1 MTDFFKNLKEI
12 FEKIPTKTRFLK
24 DLGLNN
30 SYTGFRYFM
39 QDRKPEPSSKFM
51 KSLCAEVGY
60 EYLLIPVK
68 DTEEHQKLKKKLQE
82 DFEEDL
88 KEYLTKYDGDTA
100 RLYAKNFGQESSISN
115 AIEAFQEEDELL
127 LDPSKKIDVS
137 DLF

>member
-1 MTDFFKNLKEI
+1 MENFFKNLKDI
-12 FEKIPTKTRFLK
+12 FESIPTKTRFLK

-51 KSLCAEVGY
+51 QSLCKEVGY
-60 EYLLIPVK
+60 EYILLPVNNS
-68 DTEEHQKLKKKLQE
+68 EEHQKIKQTLRE
-82 DFEEDL
+82 DFEKDL
-88 KEYLTKYDGDTA
+88 KEYLKKYEGDTA

-115 AIEAFQEEDELL
+115 AVEAFKEEEDLL
-127 LDPSKKIDVS
+127 LDPNKKIDVS